1 MSLTLNKNHMKRE
14 TDVGWENRSTFFE
27 GLSSQESP
35 LAPALQE
42 PNSWSNWRPNIGRL
56 LGGLPVIV
64 AP

>member
-42 PNSWSNWRPNIGRL
+42 PNS
-56 LGGLPVIV
+56 
-64 AP
+64 